1 MYPET
6 CGYRDNNTSKE
17 SAKRKQRSAD
27 SDRALILSLFK
38 SNLKG
43 YTAHQAYAEIAH
55 TGISLNSTRSRM
67 TELKDMNLLVKTT
80 EKIYD
85 SMGYPSAVYY
95 YKAPMV
101 VRFDEMGQG
110 TFI

>member
-1 MYPET
+1 MYPNT
-6 CGYRDNNTSKE
+6 VGHTDNCTSKE

-27 SDRALILSLFK
+27 GDRALILTLFK
-38 SNLKG
+38 STSNG
-43 YTAHQAYAEIAH
+43 FTAHQAHAELAH

-80 EKIYD
+80 EKVYD

-95 YKAPMV
+95 YKPPV
-101 VRFDEMGQG
+101 VIRFDEEGQG
-110 TFI
+110 VFL